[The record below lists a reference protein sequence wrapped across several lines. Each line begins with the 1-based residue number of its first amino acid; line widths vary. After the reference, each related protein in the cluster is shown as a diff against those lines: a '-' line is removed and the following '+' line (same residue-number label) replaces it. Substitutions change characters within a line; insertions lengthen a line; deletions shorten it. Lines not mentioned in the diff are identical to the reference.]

1 MSYHQF
7 IPDEPVKEN
16 DYATTALSW
25 DVLNGVPTDVFER
38 KMEETI
44 GKVQVSRS
52 RKHIERDMPHCR
64 RMSALAAYINCN
76 FYSYNQFWGCMSTSG
91 TDITA
96 YKGGE
101 MLSSDF
107 HVFTPQQMY
116 DHGVAVHLS
125 KVGSAPFMVAE
136 IVWDSDANKEG
147 KGFRKV
153 EDDLFPALGEGD
165 TQIQEIW
172 VLVISRK
179 AYDHRLVSTPC
190 RVSNICFFGSLVQLV
205 LELVLGMLLYT
216 PSFAQST
223 DFNGWRG
230 WLYNVC
236 AELARILI
244 HAMYDTSQEVTA
256 PPAGDVPYLAICFR
270 DQPVR
275 YFVLQRDHV
284 LLLPRQYLH
293 WGARP
298 INTNKLYSKLR

>member
-16 DYATTALSW
+16 DYATTTLSW
-25 DVLNGVPTDVFER
+25 DVLSGVPIDVFER

-44 GKVQVSRS
+44 GKVQISRS
-52 RKHIERDMPHCR
+52 RKQIERDMPHCR
-64 RMSALAAYINCN
+64 RMSALAAYIQCN
-76 FYSYNQFWGCMSTSG
+76 FYLYNQFWGCVSTSG
-91 TDITA
+91 TDITS

-107 HVFTPQQMY
+107 HVYTPQQMY
-116 DHGVAVHLS
+116 DHNVAVHIS

-136 IVWDSDANKEG
+136 IVWDFEANKEG

-179 AYDHRLVSTPC
+179 VYDHRYVSTPC
-190 RVSNICFFGSLVQLV
+190 RVSYIPFFHLI

-216 PSFAQST
+216 FPYAQST

-236 AELARILI
+236 AEWARILI
-244 HAMYDTSQEVTA
+244 HTMYDTSQEVTA

-275 YFVLQRDHV
+275 YFELQRDQV
-284 LLLPRQYLH
+284 LLLPRQCLL

-298 INTNKLYSKLR
+298 I